1 MQFMQQAGL
10 PSKICNCPRPF
21 LVHWSPFWNRYLG
34 PARFTKNTPKS
45 RRVTVYASSCR
56 PIEIRT
62 TSLSTTYVYIG
73 YEWMHAAGLPSFQ
86 ISAQP
91 FIHMYLLLWKSSRNC
106 SVRTTCPIFV
116 IDICAPFCG
125 IKRYLGILWVFG
137 TWTFQIY
144 VCVRQSVLHL
154 HYPPHDLNEV
164 DAVEVIGGLIEQYT
178 LKIHLPREWAKCEL
192 GNLSKKFWAA
202 QGGIASCELSILS
215 PFLTVLVCF
224 LSGCDKALLW
234 KLKNPDNKID
244 SSISCLQLYAY
255 KISCYCKMPKNIRRR
270 TISSLFQLSH
280 C

>member
-125 IKRYLGILWVFG
+125 IKRYLGILWVLTFG
-137 TWTFQIY
+137 T
-144 VCVRQSVLHL
+144 VLHL
-154 HYPPHDLNEV
+154 LYPPHDLNDV
-164 DAVEVIGGLIEQYT
+164 DAVEIIGGLIEQYT

-202 QGGIASCELSILS
+202 QGGD
-215 PFLTVLVCF
+215 CF
-224 LSGCDKALLW
+224 LWIINFISFFNC
-234 KLKNPDNKID
+234 
-244 SSISCLQLYAY
+244 SCLFPFRLWQSVILKVEKPRQQNWQLHFL
-255 KISCYCKMPKNIRRR
+255 
-270 TISSLFQLSH
+270 SSTV
-280 C
+280 CI